1 MKREWRVIEEAPD
14 YLVSNRGEIFSNRTS
29 KPKQLK
35 THHNKYTGYQQCI
48 IMGID
53 KRKTFNIHILVAK
66 AFIDNPNGYKRVNH
80 KNLDKT
86 NNHVW
91 NLEWLSQEQN
101 IHHYYNSD
109 AKNKPRE
116 MKRIEVW
123 DTKGNFIGEF
133 PSINRASKEIGC
145 AVATVHDIL
154 SGKTKESRYWK
165 ISYVEDSPNTKSK

>member
-14 YLVSNRGEIFSNRTS
+14 YMVSNRGEIWSNRTS
-29 KPKQLK
+29 NSKQLK

-48 IMGID
+48 LATEKN
-53 KRKTFNIHILVAK
+53 KRKTFNMHILVAK

-86 NNHVW
+86 NNHIW
-91 NLEWLSQEQN
+91 NLEWLSQEEN

-116 MKRIEVW
+116 MKTIEAW

-133 PSINRASKEIGC
+133 PSINRAAKEIGC
-145 AVATVHDIL
+145 TVATVHSIL
-154 SGKTKESRYWK
+154 TGKTKKSRYYIIK
-165 ISYVEDSPNTKSK
+165 YVNED